1 MFRSV
6 LTSKTKTTDFL
17 ECRLRVGLRNWTNL
31 EYFIDLVWTSKSKKK
46 RRTLDIMSISDIISA
61 WASKQERKTDLGY
74 YIGLDFKQERIFFR
88 TDFGYYID
96 LGYYIG
102 LDFKQERKRVSFFY
116 YREGSWML
124 YVESIFKSFVSIWN
138 ISRCLSTS
146 YWIDC
151 SPELC
156 C

>member
-46 RRTLDIMSISDIISA
+46 RRTLDIISISDIISA
-61 WASKQERKTDLGY
+61 WASKQERNTDLGY

-88 TDFGYYID
+88 MDFSECRQWLGLRNYYSWVSNRID
-96 LGYYIG
+96 P
-102 LDFKQERKRVSFFY
+102 
-116 YREGSWML
+116 
-124 YVESIFKSFVSIWN
+124 
-138 ISRCLSTS
+138 RC
-146 YWIDC
+146 
-151 SPELC
+151 
-156 C
+156 